1 MQNLT
6 ETWRGDVSWLQLP
19 QDSTQSEVA
28 GEEGNESTNSIN
40 GKESRD
46 QFEELSATEHGINY
60 EYSCSL

>member
-1 MQNLT
+1 MWNLT

-28 GEEGNESTNSIN
+28 GEEGNESNNSIN

-46 QFEELSATEHGINY
+46 
-60 EYSCSL
+60 